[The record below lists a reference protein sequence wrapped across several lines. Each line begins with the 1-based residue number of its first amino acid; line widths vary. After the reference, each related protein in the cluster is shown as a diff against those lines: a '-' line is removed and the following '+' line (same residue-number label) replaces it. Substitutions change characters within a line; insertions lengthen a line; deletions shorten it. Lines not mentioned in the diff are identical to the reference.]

1 MGYRA
6 SHRFARMSPR
16 KAGLVMEMIRGM
28 PLEEALKVLD
38 FSPKRAAKLVAKV
51 VRSAMANADEQE
63 ADLETLYVADAR
75 ADMGP
80 VLKRVWPRSRGSADM
95 LRRPTCHLIVELE
108 QTDESKK
115 AED

>member
-1 MGYRA
+1 
-6 SHRFARMSPR
+6 
-16 KAGLVMEMIRGM
+16 MEMIRGM

-38 FSPKRAAKLVAKV
+38 FSPKRAAKLIAKV

-63 ADLETLYVADAR
+63 ADLEDLYVADAR

-108 QTDESKK
+108 ETKEP
-115 AED
+115 AEEEEAEE

>member
-6 SHRFARMSPR
+6 THQYARISPR
-16 KAGLVMEMIRGM
+16 KVGLVMEMIRGL
-28 PLEEALKVLD
+28 PLEDALKMLD
-38 FSPKRAAKLVAKV
+38 FSPKRAAKMVAKV

-63 ADLETLYVADAR
+63 ADLEALYVSEAR

-80 VLKRVWPRSRGSADM
+80 VLKRVFPRSRGSADM

-108 QTDESKK
+108 EAKQ
-115 AED
+115 

>member
-16 KAGLVMEMIRGM
+16 KAGLVMSMIRGM
-28 PLEEALKVLD
+28 PLERALETLD
-38 FSPKRAAKLVAKV
+38 FSTLRAAKMIAKV
-51 VRSAMANADEQE
+51 VRSAMANADEKE
-63 ADLETLYVADAR
+63 ADLERLFVSAAR

-108 QTDESKK
+108 ESK
-115 AED
+115 EE